1 MDGNINLI
9 FLNLSKNLWFLFRR
23 RFFKMLVGFFF
34 NITILYSIY
43 GYSYVYKKYILD
55 DNDSLKNID
64 FFGLFF
70 IYLLSLIFNFFLE
83 YQFLF
88 GQFILLD

>member
-1 MDGNINLI
+1 
-9 FLNLSKNLWFLFRR
+9 
-23 RFFKMLVGFFF
+23 MLVGFFF

-70 IYLLSLIFNFFLE
+70 IYLLSLIFNFFWNINFCLANS
-83 YQFLF
+83 FNWINF
-88 GQFILLD
+88 FIFCYFKKLKLNSLY

>member
-1 MDGNINLI
+1 
-9 FLNLSKNLWFLFRR
+9 
-23 RFFKMLVGFFF
+23 MLVGFFF

-64 FFGLFF
+64 FFLDYF
-70 IYLLSLIFNFFLE
+70 LSICCL
-83 YQFLF
+83 
-88 GQFILLD
+88 